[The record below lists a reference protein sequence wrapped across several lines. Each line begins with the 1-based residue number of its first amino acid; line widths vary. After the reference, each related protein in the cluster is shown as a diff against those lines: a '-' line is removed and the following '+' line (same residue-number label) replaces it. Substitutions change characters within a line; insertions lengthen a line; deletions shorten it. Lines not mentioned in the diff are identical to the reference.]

1 MANATVSLRK
11 TENIPT
17 TKIAFSRYELRDGA
31 TEYEPRDLDNPFGQL
46 VDSVRKYGILV
57 PIQVVRRTPNEYEV
71 IDGGRRLR
79 VQSILKS
86 SMFPVRF

>member
-17 TKIAFSRYELRDGA
+17 SKIDLSRYELRDGA

-46 VDSVRKYGILV
+46 VDSVRLYGILQ
-57 PIQVVRRTPNEYEV
+57 PLQVVRRTPNQYEV
-71 IDGGRRLR
+71 VDGGRRLR
-79 VQSILKS
+79 VC
-86 SMFPVRF
+86 